1 MATTAGAA
9 ANPRK
14 TLADRGTRAR
24 FLRMLRTLLASE
36 VGGKV
41 RWLLATLILLLLAI
55 NGLNVLNSYVGRDF
69 MTALE
74 KRAVPIFLRQA
85 VLYVGVFALSTLADV
100 FLRYTEEKLGLTW
113 REWLSRWAVGCY
125 LRPFVSHRLSDRLLA
140 NGEVPNPDERISD
153 DIRAFTTITLSLLL
167 LFLNGTFTMVA
178 FSGVLWSIS
187 PALFL
192 VAVLYAAAG
201 SLLTIFRGRPLV
213 RLNGVQL
220 DKEAN
225 FRAEL
230 IHVREN
236 AEALAISRR
245 GDLLRAR
252 LLHRIGEWAA
262 NFRKIIR
269 VNRNLGFFRTG
280 YSYLIQIIP
289 ALIVGPLFIRGD
301 VEFGVVTQSA
311 MAFAQLVGA
320 FSLII
325 TQFASISS
333 YTAIVARL
341 GALDEGIELARV
353 APASGLE
360 VVAREEDPT
369 VAYEGLTLWS
379 PGDGR
384 VLLRDL
390 RGSAAPGTRLLI
402 LGPNEEAKAALFRA
416 TAGTWVAG
424 RGRILR
430 PEDDRMLFLAERPYL
445 PPGTLREVLTGEHP
459 AAAIPDERI
468 LALLRDLGLESI
480 PSRVGGLDVE
490 RRWDSLLSFGEQQRM
505 ALAHALL
512 SAPRAVFLER
522 PDTAIGAEALGGILS
537 LFAAASISV
546 FTIAGSDAAL
556 RSYQARLDLADDGGW
571 EWRPIPAGPTS

>member
-1 MATTAGAA
+1 MATTAD
-9 ANPRK
+9 PRR
-14 TLADRGTRAR
+14 TLADRGMRAR
-24 FLRMLRTLLASE
+24 FLRMLRSLLASE
-36 VGGKV
+36 VGGKA
-41 RWLLATLILLLLAI
+41 RWLFVFLLLLLLAI

-74 KRAVPIFLRQA
+74 QRAVPTFLRQA
-85 VLYVGVFALSTLADV
+85 LLYVGVFALSTMSDV
-100 FLRYTEEKLGLTW
+100 FLRYTEETLALTW

-140 NGEVPNPDERISD
+140 KGEVPNPDERISE

-192 VAVLYAAAG
+192 VSVLYAGAG
-201 SLLTIFRGRPLV
+201 SLLAISRGRPLV
-213 RLNGVQL
+213 RLNEAQL

-236 AEALAISRR
+236 AEAMAIARR
-245 GDLLRAR
+245 GDLLRVR
-252 LLHRIGEWAA
+252 LLHRIGELAA

-301 VEFGVVTQSA
+301 VAFGVVTQSA

-333 YTAIVARL
+333 YTAVLARL

-353 APASGLE
+353 PPASGLE
-360 VVAREEDPT
+360 IVARAEEPT

-384 VLLRDL
+384 ALLRDL
-390 RGSAAPGTRLLI
+390 RGSAGPGTRLLI

-424 RGRILR
+424 SGRILR
-430 PEDDRMLFLAERPYL
+430 PADDRMLFLAERPYL
-445 PPGTLREVLTGEHP
+445 PPGTLREVLTGADP
-459 AAAIPDERI
+459 AAAVPDERI
-468 LALLRDLGLESI
+468 LALLRDMGLESVL
-480 PSRVGGLDVE
+480 SRVAGLDIE
-490 RRWDSLLSFGEQQRM
+490 RRWDSLLSLGEQQRV

-522 PDTAIGAEALGGILS
+522 PDTAIGAEPLSRILT

-546 FTIAGSDAAL
+546 LTIGSSDAAL

-571 EWRPIPAGPTS
+571 EWKPIQAGITS